1 MTLQEAATVAALVV
15 PALGLAATWGALG
28 TRMRAVE
35 AQGVKFEA
43 LQTKVAEIDVRT
55 TASAA
60 SQGTRIAEAKAAVD
74 RLAGMYEGFE
84 RAMAIASRR
93 TKAHGVPVAGGGEQ
107 A

>member
-1 MTLQEAATVAALVV
+1 MTPELAIVAAFVV
-15 PALGLAATWGALG
+15 PALGLAATWGTLGQRVRALE
-28 TRMRAVE
+28 AVAAKVE
-35 AQGVKFEA
+35 G

-60 SQGTRIAEAKAAVD
+60 SQGVRIGEAKAAVD

-93 TKAHGVPVAGGGEQ
+93 TKAHGVPISGGGGEGS
-107 A
+107 